1 VNNVLNPV
9 IQLSIARTILANE
22 RTLLSYLR
30 GSVGCLLGG
39 IGLIK
44 FLDHP
49 FYLLVGSLLLL
60 VSVILFVLGV
70 VRFRSTQQLVR
81 NIDPADWLAV
91 EERIGNRG
99 LRVLSNSSD
108 DLKG

>member
-1 VNNVLNPV
+1 M
-9 IQLSIARTILANE
+9 
-22 RTLLSYLR
+22 LSYLR

-49 FYLLVGSLLLL
+49 VYLLVGSALFLI
-60 VSVILFVLGV
+60 SAFLFVAGIL
-70 VRFRSTQQLVR
+70 RFRSTR
-81 NIDPADWLAV
+81 NLMSEIDPADWHVV
-91 EERIGNRG
+91 EERIGKTRP
-99 LRVLSNSSD
+99 RVTSDGAD